1 MRSFLLAA
9 AAAAAAALTAAP
21 AGAASRNLGIT
32 SFEKIRVEGPF
43 RITLKTGVPP
53 YARAVGDQAALD
65 RVGVEMRGTTLIIRN
80 SQASSRNGDLG
91 KDPGTVEL
99 MLGTHDLHS
108 AWLTGSG
115 TMAIDRVKGL
125 TFDLSVSGSGGARI
139 ADAQVDQMTISV
151 MGTASAA
158 VAGKAGKVT
167 VVVRGVSS
175 LDAGGLAAHD
185 ALITAEGASTIDA
198 AVSNS
203 VKIDA
208 DGPATIRLA
217 GRPSCTL
224 RISGSA
230 DVSGCR

>member
-1 MRSFLLAA
+1 MRSFFLA
-9 AAAAAAALTAAP
+9 AAAAAAALTVAP
-21 AGAASRNLGIT
+21 AGAATRNLGIT

-53 YARAVGDQAALD
+53 YARAVGDQIALD

-80 SQASSRNGDLG
+80 SQASSRSGDLG
-91 KDPGTVEL
+91 KDTGTVEL

-125 TFDLSVSGSGGARI
+125 TFDLSVSGSGGAQI

-151 MGTASAA
+151 MGTASAS

-167 VVVRGVSS
+167 AVVRGVSS
-175 LDAGGLAAHD
+175 LDAGALSAHD

-198 AVSNS
+198 AVSNA
-203 VKIDA
+203 VKVGA